1 MKNLNNY
8 SIGMKK
14 VLFRADLNVPVN
26 NGIVTDTSRIL
37 AVKKSIKILLEQKN
51 KIFIIS
57 HFGRPKEYNKMQ
69 YSLEFLCTYLE
80 KIFELEKV
88 HFLKNIESKDFNKT
102 INETNYGEVC
112 LIENIRFYPG
122 EEKNDQ
128 DFSKFFTD
136 HFDVFV
142 NDAFSASHRNHAS
155 ITGFAKYLPAVA
167 GDHLIKE
174 IYNINLYL
182 KNLKKPNLALIGG
195 SKIST
200 KIKLLN
206 NLIKLFDTIA
216 IGGAMA
222 NTFLLSNN
230 IQIGSSLVETELIE
244 HCIKIKNKAD
254 KFNCKLILPIDVVC
268 STNINDKKNIRSCNI
283 ENILPNE
290 MILDIGEKTTKI
302 ICDEILKSKMLI
314 WNGPFGAFETKPFD
328 ESSKKIANIIK
339 NSSKNINLD
348 ALAGGGDTVSFIR
361 NANAEDG
368 FKYIS
373 NAGGAFLEWL
383 EGKQSPGVVA
393 LKENKL

>member
-57 HFGRPKEYNKMQ
+57 HFGRPKEDNKMQ

-80 KIFELEKV
+80 KIFEVEKV

-167 GDHLIKE
+167 GNHLIKE
-174 IYNINLYL
+174 IYNINLFL

-206 NLIKLFDTIA
+206 NLIKLFDNIA

-230 IQIGSSLVETELIE
+230 IQIGSSLVEKELIE

-268 STNINDKKNIRSCNI
+268 STNINNKKNIRSCSI